1 MPLFPKVPTSDS
13 HSEQQQSVVPASQ
26 QSVQQSVQQ
35 PAQQP
40 AQQPVQQPVQ
50 QDQSS
55 TTNNKRGFFGMLFFI
70 HSFQGRHLS
79 KKKELQVVFISC
91 FNI

>member
-26 QSVQQSVQQ
+26 QSVQQ

-40 AQQPVQQPVQ
+40 AQQPVQ

-55 TTNNKRGFFGMLFFI
+55 TTNKKRGFFGMLFFI

-79 KKKELQVVFISC
+79 KKKELPVIFISC